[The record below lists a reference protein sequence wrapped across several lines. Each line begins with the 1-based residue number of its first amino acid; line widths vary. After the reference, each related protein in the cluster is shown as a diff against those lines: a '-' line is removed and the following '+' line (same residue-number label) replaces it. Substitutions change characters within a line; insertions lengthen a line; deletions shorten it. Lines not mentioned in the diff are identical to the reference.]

1 MTTATYDQR
10 TDWVFEQVGFTPT
23 ERQHVIIE
31 DDARFLLVT
40 GGAQAGKSFLA
51 APILLKHFW
60 DDLAKAKAQNYR
72 MPMIYWLVAADYER
86 TWYEFD
92 YLKAAFTKLGLVT
105 RETKRVDPGQLEIGH
120 VGVQGEEVIA
130 IIKTKSAKDPR
141 RLAMEAPMGIIGC
154 EASQLDLESYWRLL
168 ERCAPRKAWMFLS
181 GTMEGS
187 LGWFPSLAQSWYA
200 GIVERDGTKCKAF
213 ALPSWSNKYYYPGG
227 ENDPEILRL
236 RRDLSE
242 DRYLERVEGIPCPP
256 SGLVFKEFRPDIH
269 IRPVVWI
276 PEIPVQVW
284 IDPGYGHPGAV
295 EAVQVIDGQVRV
307 FDEVYEQGLIDEE
320 FIQICQNKPWWKDV
334 KYGVVDRYANQHHNR
349 APIAEVWQKLAGLSL
364 RSQKVGINEGSE
376 RLKGFLK
383 PDPLTREPKIV
394 FAPECRGVLSELGA
408 FPSPID
414 GQTRVYRW
422 KTDRDGNI
430 IGDTPDDKNNDGI
443 KAIIY
448 GLVDNFGYATAG
460 SSKFVTIKRKW
471 NGTG

>member
-1 MTTATYDQR
+1 MTTATHTFGER
-10 TDWVFEQVGFTPT
+10 TDWVFEQIGFIATD
-23 ERQHVIIE
+23 RQLPILK
-31 DDARFLLVT
+31 DDARFKLVT

-51 APILLKHFW
+51 APVLLQHFW
-60 DDLAKAKAQNYR
+60 EDLERAKSSNYR
-72 MPMIYWLVAADYER
+72 LPMIYWLVAADYER

-92 YLKAAFTKLGLVT
+92 YIRSAFETLGLIVG
-105 RETKRVDPGQLEIGH
+105 RPSKRVDPGQMAIGS
-120 VGVQGEEVIA
+120 GSGDIIA
-130 IIKTKSAKDPR
+130 IIKTKSANDPR
-141 RLAMEAPMGIIGC
+141 RLASEAPMGIIGC
-154 EASQLDLESYWRLL
+154 EASQLDLESYYRLL

-187 LGWFPSLAQSWYA
+187 LGWYPALATAWYA
-200 GIVERDGTKCKAF
+200 GIVERDGTRCKAF

-242 DRYLERVEGIPCPP
+242 ERYLERVEGVPCPP

-269 IRPVVWI
+269 IRSLEWEPDT
-276 PEIPVQVW
+276 PVQIW

-295 EAVQVIDGQVRV
+295 EAVQIIDGQVRV
-307 FDEVYEQGLIDEE
+307 FDEIYEQGLIDEE
-320 FIQICQNKPWWKDV
+320 FIQISQNRPWWKDV
-334 KYGVVDRYANQHHNR
+334 KYGVVDRYALQHHNR
-349 APIAEVWQKLAGLSL
+349 APIAEVWQKLTGLSL

-394 FAPECRGVLSELGA
+394 FDARCRGVLSEMGA
-408 FPSPID
+408 FPNPID
-414 GQTRVYRW
+414 GQTKVYRW

-430 IGDTPDDKNNDGI
+430 VGDTPDDKNNDGL

-460 SSKFVTIKRKW
+460 GSKIVKIKRSW
-471 NGTG
+471 SG